1 MKQCGVCKL
10 TESKYRCPACRIL
23 YCSVGCYKTHKDLC
37 CKQEFEEV
45 VSCVEVEAKRPLGP
59 DLEPG
64 ELCDDESKYDEDR
77 ISEEKLALLDKS
89 QEVKDMLQ
97 NKHLR
102 QLIMNINEQSD
113 VADQL
118 DAAMKLP
125 VFAEFAN
132 VCLKLVDDRL

>member
-1 MKQCGVCKL
+1 
-10 TESKYRCPACRIL
+10 
-23 YCSVGCYKTHKDLC
+23 
-37 CKQEFEEV
+37 
-45 VSCVEVEAKRPLGP
+45 
-59 DLEPG
+59 
-64 ELCDDESKYDEDR
+64 
-77 ISEEKLALLDKS
+77 
-89 QEVKDMLQ
+89 MLQ

-132 VCLKLVDDRL
+132 VCLKLVDDRV